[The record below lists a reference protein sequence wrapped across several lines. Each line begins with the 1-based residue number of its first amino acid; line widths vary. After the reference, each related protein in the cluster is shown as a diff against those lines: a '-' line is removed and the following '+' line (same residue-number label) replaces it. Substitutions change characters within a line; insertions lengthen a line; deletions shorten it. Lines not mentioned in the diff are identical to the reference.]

1 MRKRK
6 NKKIWFMSAMITL
19 IIVGSVF
26 AYFQKTVS
34 IDNKFRSKEAKV
46 YLNEKFDPDDRWVP
60 GEEKQKEVRFGNEGE
75 IEAVLRVRF
84 ISILKGQDGEEDK
97 QATEGFKLNFSEDFD
112 TDWVKSGDWYYYK
125 KTLSSGELTD
135 VTLKS
140 VTISDEIG
148 NDEHGIS
155 KDYSNAVYDVKIE
168 GELLQA
174 SLAKEAADSMNWGLT
189 PTVTGKNVIW
199 IND

>member
-1 MRKRK
+1 MGSWRRK
-6 NKKIWFMSAMITL
+6 T
-19 IIVGSVF
+19 
-26 AYFQKTVS
+26 
-34 IDNKFRSKEAKV
+34 
-46 YLNEKFDPDDRWVP
+46 
-60 GEEKQKEVRFGNEGE
+60 KEVRFGNEGE

-84 ISILKGQDGEEDK
+84 TPILKGQDGEEDK
-97 QATEGFKLNFSEDFD
+97 VAAEKFKLNFSKDFQ
-112 TDWVKSGDWYYYK
+112 TDWMRKGDWYYYK

-140 VTISDEIG
+140 VTISDAIG

-174 SLAKEAADSMNWGLT
+174 SLAKEAASSMNWGLT
-189 PTVTGKNVIW
+189 PTVTGKDVTWN
-199 IND
+199 

>member
-6 NKKIWFMSAMITL
+6 NKKIWFILAMLTL
-19 IIVGSVF
+19 IIAGSAF

-34 IDNKFRSKEAKV
+34 MDNRFRSKEAKV
-46 YLNEKFDPDDRWVP
+46 YLNEKFDPNDRWVP

-84 ISILKGQDGEEDK
+84 TPILKGQDGEEDK
-97 QATEGFKLNFSEDFD
+97 VAAEKFKLNFSKDFQ
-112 TDWVKSGDWYYYK
+112 TDWMRKGDWYYYK

-140 VTISDEIG
+140 VTISDAIG

-174 SLAKEAADSMNWGLT
+174 SLAKEAASSMNWGLT
-189 PTVTGKNVIW
+189 PTVTGKDVTWN
-199 IND
+199 

>member
-6 NKKIWFMSAMITL
+6 NKKIWFILAMLTL
-19 IIVGSVF
+19 IIVGSAF

-34 IDNKFRSKEAKV
+34 MDNRFRSKEAKV
-46 YLNEKFDPDDRWVP
+46 YLNEKFDPNDRWVP

-75 IEAVLRVRF
+75 IEAVLRVKF
-84 ISILKGQDGEEDK
+84 TTILKGQDGEEDK
-97 QATEGFKLNFSEDFD
+97 VAAENFKLNFSQDFQ
-112 TDWVKSGDWYYYK
+112 TDWKKKGDWYYYK

-135 VTLKS
+135 ITLKS
-140 VTISDEIG
+140 VTISDVIG

-174 SLAKEAADSMNWGLT
+174 SLAKEAASSMNWGLT
-189 PTVTGKNVIW
+189 PTVTGKDVTWN
-199 IND
+199 